1 MEDLSDFA
9 KFQLKPAQEI
19 IRSGG
24 ELTPMLIADGPEGC
38 MLISIPQY
46 GEPKIK
52 PHAQDMMREFL
63 RDKGAERY
71 AFVMEAWVGTKKAM
85 PPSGYLPSKDPEREE
100 AIIVSAADN
109 SGACVVVFSKIQRQG
124 DKITFSEPESLP
136 IFGGPLLE
144 LLKKPTAH

>member
-9 KFQLKPAQEI
+9 KFQLRPAQEI
-19 IRSGG
+19 VRNGG
-24 ELTPMLIADGPEGC
+24 ELTPMLIIDSPEGS
-38 MLISIPQY
+38 MIAGVPQY

-52 PHAQDMMREFL
+52 AAAQDFMREFL
-63 RDKGAERY
+63 AEKHATRY

-85 PPSGYLPSKDPEREE
+85 PPAGYLPSKDPEREE

-109 SGACVVVFSKIQRQG
+109 SGACVVVFCKIKRDG
-124 DKITFSEPESLP
+124 DTVSFSEPETMP
-136 IFGGPLLE
+136 IISGPLLE